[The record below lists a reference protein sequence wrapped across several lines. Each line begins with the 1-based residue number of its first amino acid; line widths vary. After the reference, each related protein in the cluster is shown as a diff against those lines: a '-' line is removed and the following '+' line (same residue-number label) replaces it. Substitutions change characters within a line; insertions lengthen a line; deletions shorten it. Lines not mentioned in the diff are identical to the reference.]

1 MTQQEKDEMN
11 SKRMERLAK
20 ERKGK
25 IILAIV
31 LPVAG
36 LVLSGIIGAAG
47 ASKNSEIASATV
59 LDGITVGDF
68 LDENP
73 NGSAIYTGSANAA
86 DPVSVKGADGEYIS
100 IDVTV
105 EQIRKEL
112 NKETDKYEEE
122 ITELSHRKDHCEQI
136 ELDDMIIVYDVFHRL
151 PEENEVY
158 KEGPESNE
166 FKTTYK
172 YIPRIVDG
180 TFFIKCKDGDIDSI
194 EYYESADVGKE
205 SSRTFGLALVI
216 IWLIVIVVEIMT
228 IVKIVSLGKA
238 LKSI

>member
-1 MTQQEKDEMN
+1 MDN
-11 SKRMERLAK
+11 VAK
-20 ERKGK
+20 QRKGK
-25 IILAIV
+25 ITLAIV

-36 LVLSGIIGAAG
+36 LVISLILGAVG
-47 ASKNSEIASATV
+47 ANKKSELAAATV

-100 IDVTV
+100 IQVTV
-105 EQIRKEL
+105 EQIQKTL

-122 ITELSHRKDHCEQI
+122 VTELSDRRDHCEQI
-136 ELDDMIIVYDVFHRL
+136 ELDDMIIVYDAFHQL
-151 PEENEVY
+151 PEETEVY

-194 EYYESADVGKE
+194 EYYKSADVGKE
-205 SSRTFGLALVI
+205 AGSTFGLAIVI
-216 IWLIVIVVEIMT
+216 IWLIVIVVEIMS
-228 IVKIVSLGKA
+228 IVKIISLGKV
-238 LKSI
+238 LKGNV